1 MLSTSAFNALLKTLE
16 EPPEH
21 IVFILA
27 TTEMHKIPATILSR
41 CQRYDFRRIE
51 SSVIVSRLRHIA
63 DSEQVSIDD
72 DALYLIAKLSM
83 GGMRDAIGMLELCA
97 GVAPAEGMITAQ
109 DAASLLGTSPI
120 EETASVV
127 KAIYERDLD
136 AIFSRIDTIY
146 RQARDIGVFWQ
157 SMISFYRDM
166 LVIKSVPDPAP
177 LLDLP
182 EKQQMYPREL
192 AKRMSMEKILYHTRI
207 LDEVAA
213 VLQRNTAPARITVE
227 MALIRMCDTNLD
239 TSPDALLARISDLED
254 KLAMAG
260 TVVMSAAPQIPTVQQ
275 ADIPADAIGD
285 GDAPPPWD
293 IPGDDLPPIPQDAAV
308 PPPVEEISAP
318 AEPPQSIPT
327 EKPQKKTAAPKKATA
342 KPQSEPTPTPSEKKV
357 LHGLRGW
364 QEAVRRVER
373 SNPLIGSFL
382 REYKV
387 YTCEQDGKLYLR
399 AANAFSV
406 KLVTTSDDN
415 VTQICAAVNAV
426 LGEPKYTP
434 ADLIFDSAEK
444 KITDGY
450 EMIDDLIESAGDAAE
465 TAE

>member
-1 MLSTSAFNALLKTLE
+1 
-16 EPPEH
+16 
-21 IVFILA
+21 
-27 TTEMHKIPATILSR
+27 
-41 CQRYDFRRIE
+41 
-51 SSVIVSRLRHIA
+51 
-63 DSEQVSIDD
+63 
-72 DALYLIAKLSM
+72 
-83 GGMRDAIGMLELCA
+83 
-97 GVAPAEGMITAQ
+97 
-109 DAASLLGTSPI
+109 
-120 EETASVV
+120 
-127 KAIYERDLD
+127 
-136 AIFSRIDTIY
+136 
-146 RQARDIGVFWQ
+146 
-157 SMISFYRDM
+157 
-166 LVIKSVPDPAP
+166 
-177 LLDLP
+177 
-182 EKQQMYPREL
+182 
-192 AKRMSMEKILYHTRI
+192 
-207 LDEVAA
+207 
-213 VLQRNTAPARITVE
+213 
-227 MALIRMCDTNLD
+227 
-239 TSPDALLARISDLED
+239 
-254 KLAMAG
+254 MAG
-260 TVVMSAAPQIPTVQQ
+260 TVVMSAAPQIPAVQK

-318 AEPPQSIPT
+318 AEPPQSPPT

-342 KPQSEPTPTPSEKKV
+342 KPQSDPTPTPSEKKV

-373 SNPLIGSFL
+373 SNPIIGSFL

-444 KITDGY
+444 RITDGY
-450 EMIDDLIESAGDAAE
+450 EMIDDLIESAGDVAE